1 MDRSKKLF
9 LNTTVSLLHQIIA
22 LICGFILPR
31 YFLVC
36 YGSEVNGLIS
46 SITQFLGFITLAEC
60 GVGAVV
66 QSALYKPLADKN
78 KDEISKIIISA
89 ERFFK
94 RIAAILV
101 AYTAVL
107 MVIYPF
113 ITIDSFD
120 YFFTM
125 SLIFVIS
132 ISSFAQYYFS
142 MSYRLL
148 LNADQMA
155 FVQLGTHSIALILN
169 TVLSVLMM
177 KYGAE
182 VRMVKLMSSLLF
194 LIQPLVL
201 VWYVKKHYN
210 INKKL
215 VLHEEP
221 IKQKWNGLAQHI
233 AAVVLGNTDT
243 VVLTLFS
250 SLANVSI
257 YAVYNL
263 VVTGIKQ
270 IVTSMTTG
278 MQSMLGNMY
287 ARNENKTLNETF
299 SNFEWLLHTVTVIAF
314 SCACFLIVPFVRV
327 YTNGI
332 KDTNYIVPAFAIII
346 SLANGMY
353 CLRLPYNMM
362 VMAAGHY
369 KETQASA
376 IFEALINIV
385 VSVVLVI
392 KSGLIGVAIGTLVAM
407 VYRTVYLA
415 YYLSKNILM
424 RKMNKFV
431 KHMIVDVICVFIST
445 IATRW
450 YTLDDVSYINWFLMA
465 IKVGITVL
473 LVVGIINTIF
483 YRDEMKKG
491 ILFLIKRCK

>member
-78 KDEISKIIISA
+78 EDEISKIIISA

-431 KHMIVDVICVFIST
+431 KHIIVDVICVFIST

-491 ILFLIKRCK
+491 ILFLIKR

>member
-1 MDRSKKLF
+1 MDHSKKLF
-9 LNTTVSLLHQIIA
+9 LNTTVSMAHQIIA

-31 YFLVC
+31 YFLVS
-36 YGSEVNGLIS
+36 YGSAVNGLIS

-66 QSALYKPLADKN
+66 QSALYKPLANKN
-78 KDEISKIIISA
+78 EYEISIIIISA

-94 RIAAILV
+94 KIAAILV
-101 AYTAVL
+101 AYTAIL
-107 MVIYPF
+107 MIVYPF
-113 ITIDSFD
+113 ITLHSFD

-169 TVLSVLMM
+169 TIFSVLLM

-182 VRMVKLMSSLLF
+182 VRMVKFMSSLLF

-215 VLHEEP
+215 ALHGEP

-233 AAVVLGNTDT
+233 ASVVLGNTDT

-250 SLANVSI
+250 TLDNVSI

-263 VVTGIKQ
+263 VVSGIKQ

-278 MQSMLGNMY
+278 MQSMLGYMY
-287 ARNENKTLNETF
+287 AINEREALNETF
-299 SNFEWLLHTVTVIAF
+299 SNFEWLLHTITVFAF
-314 SCACFLIVPFVRV
+314 SCASFLIVPFVRV
-327 YTNGI
+327 YTYGI
-332 KDTNYIVPAFAIII
+332 EDTNYIVPVFAIII
-346 SLANGMY
+346 CFANGMY

-369 KETQASA
+369 KETQSSA
-376 IFEALINIV
+376 IIEALINIII
-385 VSVVLVI
+385 SVALVI
-392 KSGLIGVAIGTLVAM
+392 KFGLIGVAIGTLVAM
-407 VYRTVYLA
+407 VYRTTYLA

-424 RKMNKFV
+424 RKMRNFI
-431 KHMIVDVICVFIST
+431 KHIIVDVSSVFIST
-445 IATRW
+445 IATHW
-450 YTLDDVSYINWFLMA
+450 YTLGNVSYIGWFLMA
-465 IKVGITVL
+465 IKVGMTVF
-473 LVVGIINTIF
+473 LVIGIINLLF

-491 ILFLIKRCK
+491 ILFFIKR

>member
-78 KDEISKIIISA
+78 EDEISKIIISA

-101 AYTAVL
+101 AYTAIL

-169 TVLSVLMM
+169 TILSVLMM

-376 IFEALINIV
+376 IFEVLINIV

-445 IATRW
+445 IATHW
-450 YTLDDVSYINWFLMA
+450 YTLGDVSYIEWFLMA

-473 LVVGIINTIF
+473 LVVGIINILF

-491 ILFLIKRCK
+491 ILFLIKR

>member
-78 KDEISKIIISA
+78 EDEISKIIISA

-299 SNFEWLLHTVTVIAF
+299 SNFEWLLHTVIVIAF

-491 ILFLIKRCK
+491 ILFLIKR

>member
-78 KDEISKIIISA
+78 EDEISKIIISA

-250 SLANVSI
+250 SLDNVSI

-346 SLANGMY
+346 SLANGIY

-450 YTLDDVSYINWFLMA
+450 CTLDDVSYINWFLMA

-491 ILFLIKRCK
+491 ILFLIKR

>member
-78 KDEISKIIISA
+78 EDEISKIIISA

-491 ILFLIKRCK
+491 ILFLIKR

>member
-1 MDRSKKLF
+1 
-9 LNTTVSLLHQIIA
+9 
-22 LICGFILPR
+22 
-31 YFLVC
+31 
-36 YGSEVNGLIS
+36 
-46 SITQFLGFITLAEC
+46 
-60 GVGAVV
+60 
-66 QSALYKPLADKN
+66 
-78 KDEISKIIISA
+78 IIISA

-270 IVTSMTTG
+270 
-278 MQSMLGNMY
+278 
-287 ARNENKTLNETF
+287 
-299 SNFEWLLHTVTVIAF
+299 
-314 SCACFLIVPFVRV
+314 
-327 YTNGI
+327 
-332 KDTNYIVPAFAIII
+332 
-346 SLANGMY
+346 
-353 CLRLPYNMM
+353 
-362 VMAAGHY
+362 
-369 KETQASA
+369 
-376 IFEALINIV
+376 
-385 VSVVLVI
+385 
-392 KSGLIGVAIGTLVAM
+392 
-407 VYRTVYLA
+407 
-415 YYLSKNILM
+415 
-424 RKMNKFV
+424 
-431 KHMIVDVICVFIST
+431 
-445 IATRW
+445 
-450 YTLDDVSYINWFLMA
+450 
-465 IKVGITVL
+465 
-473 LVVGIINTIF
+473 
-483 YRDEMKKG
+483 
-491 ILFLIKRCK
+491 